1 MTINL
6 GVVRGTCSDAPDVR
20 ELTSGRRLATV
31 SVRVKTGEEPATSVP
46 VTIWDPP
53 GWVETIEAGE
63 ELLVVGRVQRRFYRS
78 AAGATAAKVIVSALS
93 GKSMSWSA
101 IASEPD
107 TVSRDG
113 SPNSP
118 RWR

>member
-31 SVRVKTGEEPATSVP
+31 SVRVKTREEPATSVP

-53 GWVETIEAGE
+53 GWVETIEAGD
-63 ELLVVGRVQRRFYRS
+63 ELLVVGRVKRRFFRS
-78 AAGATAAKVIVSALS
+78 ASGATAAKVELVADALARA
-93 GKSMSWSA
+93 GDRRRVA
-101 IASEPD
+101 GVLRRAERALAALD
-107 TVSRDG
+107 D
-113 SPNSP
+113 
-118 RWR
+118 